1 MGMNIKNILIRL
13 LSLLER
19 IAAYLYG
26 KGWGGATVEKEFRA
40 VVSLLSNSNPI
51 LCIDIGGNKGK
62 YTEQILK
69 IFPDCKIIIFE
80 PAKSNVNILKDNFK
94 NNANVTVEKFAIS
107 SKNGKQILFS
117 DEEGSG
123 MASLTKRRLDHYDID
138 FNYNEI
144 VNTIRFEDYW
154 INKLGSQK
162 INFCKIDVEG
172 HEFDVLNTFGDSI
185 NFVDV
190 IQFEFGG
197 TNIDTRTFF
206 QDYWYFF
213 KKNNFQL
220 YRMSPLGLVP
230 VNIYKELDE
239 FFLITNYLAK
249 RKVS

>member
-1 MGMNIKNILIRL
+1 MKNILIKL

-19 IAAYLYG
+19 IAAYLQG
-26 KGWGGATVEKEFRA
+26 KGWGGTTYQKEFGA
-40 VVSLLSNSNPI
+40 VVSLLSNSKPT
-51 LCIDIGGNKGK
+51 LCIDIGGNRGK

-69 IFPDCKIIIFE
+69 KFPDCKIVIFE
-80 PAKSNVNILKDNFK
+80 PAKINVNKLKEKFA
-94 NNANVTVEKFAIS
+94 NNDKVIIEKFAIS
-107 SKNGKQILFS
+107 SKIGKQTLFS
-117 DEEGSG
+117 NSEGSG
-123 MASLTKRRLDHYDID
+123 MASLTKRRLDHYKID

-154 INKLGSQK
+154 INKLESQK

-172 HEFDVLNTFGDSI
+172 HEFDVLNTFGKAI

-213 KKNNFQL
+213 KKYNFQL
-220 YRMSPLGLVP
+220 YRMSPMGLVP
-230 VNIYKELDE
+230 VNIYKEIEE

-249 RKVS
+249 KKIS